1 MNYTLDDEIAAIA
14 TALAPAA
21 LGIVRTS
28 GARSLEF
35 VSRFFSRPH
44 ALLQAKGHSLVYG
57 WIHDEG
63 INVDEV
69 VLCVYR
75 APKSNTGRCKNNLPA
90 LY

>member
-44 ALLQAKGHSLVYG
+44 ALLQA
-57 WIHDEG
+57 
-63 INVDEV
+63 
-69 VLCVYR
+69 
-75 APKSNTGRCKNNLPA
+75 
-90 LY
+90 

>member
-28 GARSLEF
+28 GARSLEL
-35 VSRFFSRPH
+35 VSRFFSRPR

-57 WIHDEG
+57 WIHDEKQ
-63 INVDEV
+63 
-69 VLCVYR
+69 YR
-75 APKSNTGRCKNNLPA
+75 
-90 LY
+90 